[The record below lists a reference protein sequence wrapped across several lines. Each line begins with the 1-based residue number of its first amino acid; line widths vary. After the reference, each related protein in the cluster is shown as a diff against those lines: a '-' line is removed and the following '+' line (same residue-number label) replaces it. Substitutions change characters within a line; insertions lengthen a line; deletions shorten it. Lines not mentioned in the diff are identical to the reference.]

1 MSEAQESSS
10 FRELVRRRPLQSVAS
25 PLAIQLRPS
34 CQRQTFFV
42 GAGPTLRARI
52 PLGGQWGADIRIR
65 PPKLAR
71 VSLQI
76 MSMSEGQNVRVALVG
91 CGRWGR
97 NIARVLARL
106 GALQV
111 IVDPD
116 ADALAPY
123 AMELG
128 VQVDSSLDV
137 AFGEDIDAVA
147 IAAPAIDHAR
157 LAQRALEAG
166 KPVFV
171 EKPLALEVEDAQKL
185 DALAKSRGLTLMI
198 GHLLQYHPAFI
209 RLKELTGSGEIGE
222 VRHITSH
229 RLNPGAIRTEENAL
243 WSMAPHDFSMVLGLA
258 GAEPDE
264 VSALPVRVVNPS
276 IPDQYFVQLR
286 FAAGLTAQINVS
298 WLSPYK
304 EHKLTVLGT
313 KGALVF
319 EDTAPDR
326 ARKLVIYR
334 DYVDTS
340 GPTPRFVKSEGE
352 PVAWPSEEPLESEMK
367 TFLSAARGEGVTRT
381 GPDEAIPVLR
391 LLRRA
396 DGAAGLV

>member
-1 MSEAQESSS
+1 MSTSK
-10 FRELVRRRPLQSVAS
+10 S
-25 PLAIQLRPS
+25 P
-34 CQRQTFFV
+34 
-42 GAGPTLRARI
+42 
-52 PLGGQWGADIRIR
+52 
-65 PPKLAR
+65 
-71 VSLQI
+71 
-76 MSMSEGQNVRVALVG
+76 NVRVALVG

-106 GALQV
+106 GALEV
-111 IVDPD
+111 IVDP
-116 ADALAPY
+116 AVEALAPY
-123 AMELG
+123 AAELG
-128 VQVDSSLDV
+128 VRVESDLDA

-185 DALAKSRGLTLMI
+185 DALAKSRGLTLMV

-209 RLKELTGSGEIGE
+209 RLKELADAGEIGE
-222 VRHITSH
+222 IRHITSH

-258 GAEPDE
+258 GVEPAE

-286 FAAGLTAQINVS
+286 FATGLTAQVNVS

-304 EHKLTVLGT
+304 EHKLTVLGSR
-313 KGALVF
+313 GALVF

-334 DYVDTS
+334 DYVDIS
-340 GPTPRFVKSEGE
+340 GPTPRFVKGEGE
-352 PVAWPSEEPLESEMK
+352 AVAWPSEEPLESEMK
-367 TFLSAARGEGVTRT
+367 TFLTAARGQGVTRT

-396 DGAAGLV
+396 DAAAGLA